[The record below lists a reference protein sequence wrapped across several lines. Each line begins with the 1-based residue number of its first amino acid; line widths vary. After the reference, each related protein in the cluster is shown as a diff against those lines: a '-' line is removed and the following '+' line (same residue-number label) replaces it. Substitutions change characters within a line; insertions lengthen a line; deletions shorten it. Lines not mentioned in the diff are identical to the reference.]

1 MEKEKKQILEEAFG
15 FIPKQPYFEAGRKW
29 ASPHNFSPEV
39 RKQLSLPERVLIHDV
54 TLRDGEQT
62 PGVAFTPKE
71 KVYLAQMLDRLG
83 VYSIEPGLVAT
94 PEDREVIKTLIG
106 LRPRARIVP
115 LIRIKEEDVSAAI
128 ELKCDGMLLEFGIN
142 PYLLKYVYRITPE
155 ILIENIIRFA
165 KAGKE
170 RGMYVE
176 FMGWDAFRVEEWYLR
191 DFFQAIAPHVDRVTI
206 SDTFGMGH
214 PLATF
219 QLVSNLRSWTGK
231 PVGFHIHNDFGL
243 ALAGSIMA
251 ISAGADMVHTS
262 FNGLGERAGNVA
274 TEELALALEYLMAVP
289 TGVDL
294 SQLASVSAA
303 FAEASKVVLAQNKP
317 VVGRRLFDVESG
329 IVVHI
334 LQELEK
340 TPLGGNAIFPYPPGL
355 VGREPYQVQY
365 GRGSGKNSIQR
376 LLEHLEPGLQN
387 VSEEI
392 LDQITYRVKE
402 AGLILKS
409 LLPAPILRQI
419 VQEVLA
425 EGNSNVASEELQ

>member
-1 MEKEKKQILEEAFG
+1 MEEQTLEEAFG
-15 FIPKQPYFEAGRKW
+15 FTPKQPYFEAGKKW

-39 RKQLSLPERVLIHDV
+39 RKQFSLPERVLIHDV

-71 KVYLAQMLDRLG
+71 KVYLALMLDRLG
-83 VYSIEPGLVAT
+83 VYSIEPGLPAT
-94 PEDREVIKTLIG
+94 PEDREVIKTLME

-115 LIRIKEEDVSAAI
+115 LVRIKEEDVLAAI
-128 ELKCDGMLLEFGIN
+128 ELGCDGMLLEFGIN
-142 PYLLKYVYRITPE
+142 PYLLKHVYHITPE
-155 ILIENIIRFA
+155 ILIQQITQFA
-165 KAGKE
+165 RAGKE
-170 RGMYVE
+170 KGMYIE
-176 FMGWDAFRVEEWYLR
+176 FMGWDAFRVEDWYLR

-251 ISAGADMVHTS
+251 ITAGADMVHTS
-262 FNGLGERAGNVA
+262 INGLGERAGNVA

-289 TGVDL
+289 TGIDL

-303 FAEASKVVLAQNKP
+303 FAEASKVAPAQNKP
-317 VVGRRLFDVESG
+317 VVGRRLFDIESG

-340 TPLGGNAIFPYPPGL
+340 TPLGGNAIFPYPPTM

-365 GRGSGKNSIQR
+365 GRGSGKNSIR
-376 LLEHLEPGLQN
+376 MLLERLEPGLQN
-387 VSEEI
+387 VSEET
-392 LDQITYRVKE
+392 LDKITRRVKE
-402 AGLILKS
+402 AGLVLKS
-409 LLPAPILRQI
+409 LLPASILQQI
-419 VQEVLA
+419 VQEALA
-425 EGNSNVASEELQ
+425 EASPDAVYKEPR

>member
-1 MEKEKKQILEEAFG
+1 MEKQKEEVVVEEAFG
-15 FIPKQPYFEAGRKW
+15 FAPKKPYFETGKKW

-39 RKQLSLPERVLIHDV
+39 RNLFSLPERVLIHDV

-71 KVYLAQMLDRLG
+71 KVHLALMLDRLG
-83 VYSIEPGLVAT
+83 VHSIEPGLPAT
-94 PEDREVIKTLIG
+94 PEDREVIKTLME
-106 LRPRARIVP
+106 LRPRARVVP
-115 LIRIKEEDVSAAI
+115 LTRIKEEDVSAVI
-128 ELKCDGMLLEFGIN
+128 ELGCDGMLLEFGIN
-142 PYLLKYVYRITPE
+142 PYLLKYVYRITPD
-155 ILIENIIRFA
+155 ILIEQIAQFA

-170 RGMYVE
+170 KGMYVE

-191 DFFQAIAPHVDRVTI
+191 DFFQAVAPYVDRVTI

-214 PLATF
+214 PFATF
-219 QLVSNLRSWTGK
+219 RLVSNLRSWTGK

-243 ALAGSIMA
+243 ALAGSLMA

-262 FNGLGERAGNVA
+262 MNGLGERAGNVA
-274 TEELALALEYLMAVP
+274 TEELVLALEYLMGVP

-303 FAEASKVVLAQNKP
+303 FAEVSKVPLAPNKP

-340 TPLGGNAIFPYPPGL
+340 TPLGGNAIFPYPPTL

-365 GRGSGKNSIQR
+365 GRGSGKNSVR
-376 LLEHLEPGLQN
+376 MLLERLEPN
-387 VSEEI
+387 VQIPEEKI
-392 LDQITYRVKE
+392 EKVTQKIKE
-402 AGLILKS
+402 AGLVLKS
-409 LLPAPILRQI
+409 LLPDSILKQI
-419 VQEVLA
+419 VREVLSDA
-425 EGNSNVASEELQ
+425 DLTSKEAI